1 MISDEKK
8 QRIES
13 LSTEE
18 MLYEI
23 NLGTKSRFQREKFA
37 YLQTCYQKRIEQN
50 ELFKKL
56 ASTNLE
62 DVKQN
67 LRQFRYQNH
76 EVPYVRK
83 WIQEQELKQPKPDI
97 SNANNIMK
105 RQCNLCGLRED
116 TTELVAINKTW
127 CLVFN
132 KEVDN
137 KQQNCKHWQPDG
149 ATIKAQKVQI
159 SNEIKTRL
167 AASQKENKSKKR
179 QTLWV
184 HLLYRPRNF
193 GMK

>member
-23 NLGTKSRFQREKFA
+23 NLGTRSRFQREKFT

-76 EVPYVRK
+76 EVPYVR
-83 WIQEQELKQPKPDI
+83 
-97 SNANNIMK
+97 N
-105 RQCNLCGLRED
+105 G
-116 TTELVAINKTW
+116 
-127 CLVFN
+127 
-132 KEVDN
+132 
-137 KQQNCKHWQPDG
+137 
-149 ATIKAQKVQI
+149 
-159 SNEIKTRL
+159 
-167 AASQKENKSKKR
+167 
-179 QTLWV
+179 
-184 HLLYRPRNF
+184 
-193 GMK
+193 